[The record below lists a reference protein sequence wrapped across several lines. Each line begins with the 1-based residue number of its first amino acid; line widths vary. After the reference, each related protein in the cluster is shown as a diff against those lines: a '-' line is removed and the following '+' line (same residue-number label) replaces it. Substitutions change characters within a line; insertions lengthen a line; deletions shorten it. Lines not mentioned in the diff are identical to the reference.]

1 MIFIYIYTKANFVT
15 SACKDNSQSAPSLSS
30 EVQDMFWSAVEAGF
44 DSLDDWILCQFP
56 EQPPNSPQV
65 VVYLSTENPWKV
77 NGMFSEG

>member
-1 MIFIYIYTKANFVT
+1 
-15 SACKDNSQSAPSLSS
+15 
-30 EVQDMFWSAVEAGF
+30 MFWSAVEAGF